1 MEIIHFQK
9 RLEDVYIG
17 ILAGL
22 FHIPINDLTP
32 YCVSHEHMD
41 VAAKTFFL
49 MNNRIDNTL
58 FIWESREFEYFWNII
73 FEFYS
78 NSKGPKPKFNLKYPN
93 FFKRL
98 FYTFLYCRN

>member
-1 MEIIHFQK
+1 M
-9 RLEDVYIG
+9 
-17 ILAGL
+17 AGL
-22 FHIPINDLTP
+22 FHIPINDIKP

-49 MNNRIDNTL
+49 MNNRIDNTI

-78 NSKGPKPKFNLKYPN
+78 NLKGPKPSERTFNLKYPN
-93 FFKRL
+93 IFKRL
-98 FYTFLYCRN
+98 FYTFVY